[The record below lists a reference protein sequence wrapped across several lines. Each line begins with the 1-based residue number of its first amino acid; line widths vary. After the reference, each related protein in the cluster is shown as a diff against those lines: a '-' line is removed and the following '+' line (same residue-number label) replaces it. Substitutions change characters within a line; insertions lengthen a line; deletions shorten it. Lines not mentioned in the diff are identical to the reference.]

1 MFCFLNILVGKCNDE
16 SIRAYLGGLK
26 KDSREANREF
36 FCNLG
41 NNAALYE
48 QPDPNDDNLKYQTI
62 LDERGIIYSIVMNYN
77 VLLSFSIFIIS
88 SYEYG
93 RRGERDE

>member
-1 MFCFLNILVGKCNDE
+1 MFLNSLVGKCNDE

-26 KDSREANREF
+26 KDSREANRVF

-41 NNAALYE
+41 NNTAE
-48 QPDPNDDNLKYQTI
+48 QPDPIDDELDYQTI

-77 VLLSFSIFIIS
+77 VLLSFSIFIFN

-93 RRGERDE
+93 RNGRRGESDE